1 MFFTTAM
8 MTVFVDVLTKNNIY
22 SESFGVV
29 EGETAMIF
37 INSFFIPLIWLV
49 NPWTIHLKIKRWYYR
64 SKAGVTQNQA
74 NTMMQS
80 MPYQLGKRFAEII
93 KLMWLVSL
101 YQSLI
106 PMGTMIAIIGLTLY
120 YWIDKYNLLRRSSVK

>member
-1 MFFTTAM
+1 
-8 MTVFVDVLTKNNIY
+8 
-22 SESFGVV
+22 
-29 EGETAMIF
+29 
-37 INSFFIPLIWLV
+37 
-49 NPWTIHLKIKRWYYR
+49 
-64 SKAGVTQNQA
+64 
-74 NTMMQS
+74 

-120 YWIDKYNLLRRSSVK
+120 YWIDKYNLLRRSSVKSSVSGALTLRVMALL